1 MELFASSEFWI
12 GLLKIIWVNI
22 LLSGD
27 NAVVIALASRQLAP
41 AQQRLAVIW
50 GSVAAIAMR
59 VLLTLFAVQLLQ
71 LPWLKAAGAVLL
83 VWIGIQLMVDE
94 GGEGRVKEASNLFS
108 AIKTILI
115 ADLVMSLDNVLAV
128 AAAAAAALPAARLPL
143 VIFGL
148 ALSIP
153 IVIFGSG
160 VVLKLMERF
169 PFIVTLGA
177 MLLGWIAGEMLVKE
191 DAVASYTDERAVAH
205 WLFYLGGALLVLAI
219 GKFRAHGAPGAKP
232 EAVFSARWLAK
243 RALRRLPAGDHTLPL
258 QLAPEGG
265 HARGHVSANER
276 Y

>member
-1 MELFASSEFWI
+1 MELLESTAFWI

-27 NAVVIALASRQLAP
+27 NAVVIALASRSLAP
-41 AQQRLAVIW
+41 AQQKQAVIW

-59 VLLTLFAVQLLQ
+59 VLLTIFAVQLLQ
-71 LPWLKAAGAVLL
+71 LPWLKAVGAVLL

-94 GGEGRVKEASNLFS
+94 GGEGRIKEAGNLLS

-128 AAAAAAALPAARLPL
+128 AAAAEAALPEARLPL
-143 VIFGL
+143 VVIGL

-169 PFIVTLGA
+169 PVIVTLGA
-177 MLLGWIAGEMLVKE
+177 MLLGWIAGEMLAKE
-191 DAVASYTDERAVAH
+191 EVVASYTHDSTLAH
-205 WLFYLGGALLVLAI
+205 WMLYLGGALLVLAV
-219 GKFRAHGAPGAKP
+219 GKFRAHGAATA
-232 EAVFSARWLAK
+232 EQNT
-243 RALRRLPAGDHTLPL
+243 AG
-258 QLAPEGG
+258 
-265 HARGHVSANER
+265 
-276 Y
+276 

>member
-1 MELFASSEFWI
+1 MELIATSAFWI

-27 NAVVIALASRQLAP
+27 NAVVIALASRQLPP

-50 GSVAAIAMR
+50 GSVAAIVMR

-71 LPWLKAAGAVLL
+71 LPWLKAVGSVLL

-94 GGEGRVKEASNLFS
+94 GGEGHIKEAGNLLC
-108 AIKTILI
+108 AIKTILV

-128 AAAAAAALPAARLPL
+128 AAAAEAALPAARLPL
-143 VIFGL
+143 VVFGL

-153 IVIFGSG
+153 IVIFGSS

-169 PFIVTLGA
+169 PIIVTLGA

-219 GKFRAHGAPGAKP
+219 GKFRAHGAATS
-232 EAVFSARWLAK
+232 EQNTAA
-243 RALRRLPAGDHTLPL
+243 
-258 QLAPEGG
+258 
-265 HARGHVSANER
+265 
-276 Y
+276 

>member
-1 MELFASSEFWI
+1 MELIATSAFWI

-27 NAVVIALASRQLAP
+27 NAVVIALASRSLAP
-41 AQQRLAVIW
+41 AQQRQAVIW
-50 GSVAAIAMR
+50 GSVAAIVMR

-71 LPWLKAAGAVLL
+71 LPWLKAVGAVLL

-94 GGEGRVKEASNLFS
+94 GGEGRIKEAGNLLC

-128 AAAAAAALPAARLPL
+128 AAAAEAALPEARLPL
-143 VIFGL
+143 VVFGL

-153 IVIFGSG
+153 IVIFGSS

-169 PFIVTLGA
+169 PIIVTLGA

-191 DAVASYTDERAVAH
+191 DVVANYTDERAVAH
-205 WLFYLGGALLVLAI
+205 WLFYLGGALLVLVV
-219 GKFRAHGAPGAKP
+219 GKLRAHGAATP
-232 EAVFSARWLAK
+232 ERNTA
-243 RALRRLPAGDHTLPL
+243 T
-258 QLAPEGG
+258 
-265 HARGHVSANER
+265 
-276 Y
+276 